1 MNTSITIQVEQIR
14 GPDVLAGE
22 TAARRRDPRDSV
34 RERVYQALADAEKLL
49 PQSREGAC
57 SEERLTLV

>member
-1 MNTSITIQVEQIR
+1 MNTSITIHVEQIR

-34 RERVYQALADAEKLL
+34 RVYQALADAEKLL